1 MESSNK
7 PERRFEC
14 NVNDCTYSGRSLET
28 YIDTR
33 NAICTFY
40 ARSVMEIMIVI
51 MNAIF
56 ALTNDKL
63 EDPWIST
70 FRQNHIL
77 SANFGGASFYMAL
90 FRSLISTSKI
100 TTLMNAKNVR
110 EYFKAV
116 RLSFKTI
123 APNTSSE
130 HQELDLPL
138 RKTQ

>member
-1 MESSNK
+1 MTAHILVE
-7 PERRFEC
+7 
-14 NVNDCTYSGRSLET
+14 VLET

-40 ARSVMEIMIVI
+40 ATSVMEIMIVI

-56 ALTNDKL
+56 AVTKDKF

-70 FRQNHIL
+70 FRLNHIL

-90 FRSLISTSKI
+90 FRSLISSTKNA
-100 TTLMNAKNVR
+100 TLMNAKNVR

-116 RLSFKTI
+116 RLSFNTI

-130 HQELDLPL
+130 HQ
-138 RKTQ
+138 